1 MIEKVA
7 AAPVSLG
14 RWAAR
19 WLRAQAEA
27 LLRWVLANI
36 YWGRAKA
43 LWRIAKSATTR
54 YWSHDGDAL
63 AGYVAYS
70 AFLAVFP
77 FAIFATAMV
86 GSTIGVEEQER
97 MTAGL
102 FEIAPDHIAQTLEP
116 VIRSV
121 VEGQS
126 GRLIGASALIALV
139 VASQA
144 VEATRVAF
152 DRAYGA
158 TTLRSFV
165 TRRIVA
171 LLFVVLSTFT
181 FALLGLM
188 IVVAP
193 LALLLAEEFLGF
205 RQPWGLTAVRYV
217 IALGALW
224 LFLLKLNLLLPSRRP
239 PRRRLLPGVGVSTV
253 LLALGAWGL
262 STYLS
267 YAPSYSITYGAFAG
281 VIVTLLFF
289 YVAGAAIIYGAEVNA
304 VLMRFRQPRRSDS
317 DG

>member
-7 AAPVSLG
+7 AAPVSIG
-14 RWAAR
+14 RWA
-19 WLRAQAEA
+19 LAQAAA
-27 LLRWVLANI
+27 LLRWLYANI
-36 YWGRAKA
+36 YWGRLKA
-43 LWRIAKSATTR
+43 IWRIAKSAVNR

-77 FAIFATAMV
+77 FAIFATALI
-86 GSTIGVEEQER
+86 GSTIGVEEQQRIME
-97 MTAGL
+97 GL
-102 FEIAPDHIAQTLEP
+102 FEIAPEHIAQTLEP

-121 VEGQS
+121 IEGQS

-139 VASQA
+139 VASNA
-144 VEATRVAF
+144 VEATRVGF

-158 TTLRSFV
+158 TALRGFF
-165 TRRIVA
+165 TRRAIA
-171 LLFVVLSTFT
+171 LGFVVLSTIT
-181 FALLGLM
+181 FALLGVM

-193 LALLLAEEFLGF
+193 LGLRLAEEFLGF
-205 RQPWGLTAVRYV
+205 RQPWGLTAVRYL
-217 IALGALW
+217 IGFGALW
-224 LFLLKLNLLLPSRRP
+224 VFLFQLNLVLPSRRP
-239 PRRRLLPGVGVSTV
+239 PRRRLTPGVAVSTI

-262 STYLS
+262 STYLN

-304 VLMRFRQPRRSDS
+304 VLMRFRHPTRTERRQ
-317 DG
+317 